1 MNFLLFILVIA
12 LTNLLVNAI
21 NAWYIKPYEHLKEK
35 YDELQDAY
43 YNIEVNYDQLETDYD
58 DLHGAYQATV
68 ETLTTYEN
76 EVKKLRK
83 ELATT
88 KGQLTKLRKLY
99 DRKDNTKT
107 KK

>member
-12 LTNLLVNAI
+12 LTNLLFNAI

-35 YDELQDAY
+35 YDDV
-43 YNIEVNYDQLETDYD
+43 EVNYDQLETDYD
-58 DLHGAYQATV
+58 DLQASYQTTV

-76 EVKKLRK
+76 EAKQLRK
-83 ELATT
+83 SLATT
-88 KGQLTKLRKLY
+88 KCQLTKLRKLY

>member
-1 MNFLLFILVIA
+1 MNFLLFISVIA
-12 LTNLLVNAI
+12 LTYFLVNAI

-35 YDELQDAY
+35 YDDLG
-43 YNIEVNYDQLETDYD
+43 VNYDQLENEYD

-76 EVKKLRK
+76 EVKQLRK
-83 ELATT
+83 SLATT
-88 KGQLTKLRKLY
+88 KCQLTKLRKLY
-99 DRKDNTKT
+99 DRQDNTKI